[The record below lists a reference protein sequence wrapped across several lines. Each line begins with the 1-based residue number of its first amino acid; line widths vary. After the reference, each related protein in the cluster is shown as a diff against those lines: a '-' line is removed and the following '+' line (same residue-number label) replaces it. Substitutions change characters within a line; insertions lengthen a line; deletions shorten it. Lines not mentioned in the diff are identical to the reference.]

1 MVDFHHNFHLFFDE
15 FGLQRQSS
23 NGSEPMTL
31 HTQSGDGTIRR
42 LVPRPDLDIVF
53 SDFMFHGDFLMPLST
68 RTPMVE
74 LHYCLQGTRVIHV
87 ERNQYEFVPGMCA
100 LQLIDE
106 GKVQFEYTGNQPYQ
120 ELSVGIPISTFHHYM
135 EDISGASARYLDFF
149 SLLGRKPFR
158 LFHESINPT
167 AAVII
172 RRLTQSMQTCGI
184 KKLELECCVLELLLS
199 AFQSFLFEPKHP
211 KLSSIERQKIQ
222 LARDIMLERMANPP
236 SLFELSRMIG
246 LNDNK
251 LKIGF
256 KELYGTTVF
265 GYLREKRLEKA
276 FLLLQQGDLNVNET
290 SLTVGYSNPSY
301 FSEAFRDKYGVNP
314 GNFRRRSL

>member
-1 MVDFHHNFHLFFDE
+1 MVDFHHNFQLFFDE
-15 FGLQRQSS
+15 FGLQQQSS
-23 NGSEPMTL
+23 NGSEMTL
-31 HTQSGDGTIRR
+31 HKPIGDGTFHR
-42 LVPRPDLDIVF
+42 LVPRPDLDIVME
-53 SDFMFHGDFLMPLST
+53 DLIFHDDFLMPLT
-68 RTPMVE
+68 TTTPMVE

-106 GKVQFEYTGNQPYQ
+106 GKAHFEFTGNQPYQ
-120 ELSVGIPISTFHHYM
+120 ALSIGIPISTFHHYM
-135 EDISGASARYLDFF
+135 EDISGARHLHFS
-149 SLLGRKPFR
+149 SLLGRKPYR
-158 LFHESINPT
+158 LFHESIDP
-167 AAVII
+167 ASAVMIK
-172 RRLTQSMQTCGI
+172 RLTQSVQTCSI
-184 KKLELECCVLELLLS
+184 KNLELECNVLELLLS
-199 AFQSFLFEPKHP
+199 AFQSFLNEPKLL

-222 LARDIMLERMANPP
+222 RAREIMLEQMANPP
-236 SLFELSRMIG
+236 SLVELSRMIG

-276 FLLLQQGDLNVNET
+276 FHLLQHGDLNVTET
-290 SLTVGYSNPSY
+290 SLSVGYSNPSY

-314 GNFRRRSL
+314 GNLRRRSF